1 MNEQLLQELTA
12 LRQTLAQISVAGE
25 GNVQHMFAAQQFLRQ
40 MIERQSKPE
49 QPTE

>member
-40 MIERQSKPE
+40 IIERINKE